1 MMRDKV
7 LKDRYKIIEYIGC
20 GGMAEV
26 YTATD
31 MLLERT
37 VAVKI
42 LRPQFSNDENF
53 IGKFRREAQ
62 AAANLNHNNIV
73 SIFDVGTQD
82 DIHYIIMEY
91 VSGETLQKIIQKKAP
106 LQPLEA
112 IYIAKDIAKALM
124 KAHSKGIVHCDI
136 KPHNILM
143 DESGVAK
150 VSDFGIARAISS
162 TTVTF
167 DGAILGS
174 VHYLSPEQARGEAV
188 TFSSDIYSLGVV
200 LFEMLTGKLPFTGE
214 TPISVAMQ
222 HVQSSPPL
230 LRDMNDRVPA
240 VLESVVSKA
249 LSKNPEDRYTA
260 SDFIRALKIAQEY
273 VENESSTDIGDA
285 TMLIDKIVVPE
296 KNKDKNKREKIK
308 ELLQHKSAKYI
319 ALVAL
324 LVLGFATGMF
334 MVFGGITGEVR
345 VPNVIGKERS
355 DAVNILKNS
364 KLDVEIVE
372 EFDNKV
378 PFNFVAF
385 QNPESGSIVKTDRKI
400 TITISKGP
408 ELVNVPDFTGKD
420 ISEVYTEVAKLSLR
434 MGKVEEKPDKEK
446 KPGTVIAQNP
456 APPAN
461 IGVNSYIDFIVAA
474 PEAKNFMMP
483 DLAGLTANE
492 AKNRLQQLKLKVR
505 DIEDRYTANY
515 PPGIV
520 VEHVPSAGQSTVEGT
535 EVTLVVARSLNEQAK
550 QGIVEFVVPAG
561 SGGQSVKIVVTDNRS
576 RRTVYEG
583 THNQGERIRK
593 TVDGV
598 GSMRVQFFSN
608 GRLVEEKYI

>member
-1 MMRDKV
+1 MMKDKV
-7 LKDRYKIIEYIGC
+7 LKDRYRIIEYIGC

-26 YTATD
+26 YTAVD

-37 VAVKI
+37 VAVKV
-42 LRPQFSNDENF
+42 LRPQFSTDENF
-53 IGKFRREAQ
+53 INKFRREAQ

-73 SIFDVGTQD
+73 SVFDVGTQD
-82 DIHYIIMEY
+82 NIHYIIMEY
-91 VSGETLQKIIQKKAP
+91 VPGETLQKVVQKKAP
-106 LQPLEA
+106 LDPLEA
-112 IYIAKDIAKALM
+112 IYIARDIAKALL

-143 DESGVAK
+143 DDSGVAK

-200 LFEMLTGKLPFTGE
+200 LFEMLTGRLPFTGE

-222 HVQSSPPL
+222 HVQNSPPL
-230 LRDMNDRVPA
+230 LRDINDKIPA

-260 SDFIRALKIAQEY
+260 VELIRALKLAQEY
-273 VENESSTDIGDA
+273 IENETMPDMGDA
-285 TMLIDKIVVPE
+285 TILLDKVVVPE
-296 KNKDKNKREKIK
+296 TTPTKRWQDKLKKLTE
-308 ELLQHKSAKYI
+308 HKFAKYVG
-319 ALVAL
+319 LVVL
-324 LVLGFATGMF
+324 LLIGFMSGMY
-334 MVFGGITGEVR
+334 MVFGGLTGEVS

-355 DAVNILKNS
+355 DAVNILKNR
-364 KLDVEIVE
+364 KLDIDIVE
-372 EFDNKV
+372 EFDNNV
-378 PFNFVAF
+378 PIGFVAF
-385 QNPESGSIVKTDRKI
+385 QNPERGSVVKTDRKVII
-400 TITISKGP
+400 TVSKGP

-420 ISEVYTEVAKLSLR
+420 ISEVYTQIAQMSLR
-434 MGKVEEKPDKEK
+434 IGKVEDKPDKTK
-446 KPGTVIAQNP
+446 KPGTVISQNP
-456 APPAN
+456 LPPAN
-461 IGVNSYIDFIVAA
+461 VGVNSYIDFIVAA

-492 AKNRLQQLKLKVR
+492 AKSRLQQLKLKMR
-505 DIEDRYTANY
+505 DIEDRYTSNY

-520 VEHVPSAGQSTVEGT
+520 VEHIPAAGQTTVEGT
-535 EVTLVVARSLNEQAK
+535 EVTLIVARSLNEQAK
-550 QGIVEFVVPAG
+550 QGIVEFVVPQG
-561 SGGQSVKIVVTDNRS
+561 SGGQSIKIVVTDNRS

-583 THNQGERIRK
+583 THNQGERIRR

-608 GRLVEEKYI
+608 GRLVEEKFI